1 MPLNEVER
9 GMISAVLLAAGESR
23 RMGRLKQLLPFGPK
37 TVIETCLDAL
47 LASRVDDIIVVLGHR
62 YQEIQS
68 HIEHFPVR
76 IVINQHYSQG
86 MSSSV
91 IRGVRAIPSAARAAL
106 IAVVDQPLVTAD
118 IIDRLIDAYRKSE
131 KKIVIPVYRGRG
143 GHPIIIDLSFRQKIL
158 TIDPERGLRQIVYSH
173 PQDVL
178 RVDVETDAVIQNMNT
193 WADYQRLL
201 QRISS
206 SMKE

>member
-1 MPLNEVER
+1 
-9 GMISAVLLAAGESR
+9 
-23 RMGRLKQLLPFGPK
+23 MGRLKQLLPFGPK

-91 IRGVRAIPSAARAAL
+91 ICGVRAISASARAAL

-118 IIDRLIDAYRKSE
+118 IIDRLIDAYWKSE
-131 KKIVIPVYRGRG
+131 KKIIIPVYRGRG
-143 GHPIIIDLSFRQKIL
+143 GHPILIDLSFRQKIL
-158 TIDPERGLRQIVYSH
+158 AIDPERGLRQIVYSH

-178 RVDVETDAVIQNMNT
+178 RVDVEMDAVIQNMNT

>member
-1 MPLNEVER
+1 
-9 GMISAVLLAAGESR
+9 MISAILLAAGESR

-47 LASRVDDIIVVLGHR
+47 LASRVSEIIVVLGHR
-62 YQEIQS
+62 HQEIQS
-68 HIEHFPVR
+68 HIEHLPVKV
-76 IVINQHYSQG
+76 VINEHYAQG

-91 IRGVRAIPSAARAAL
+91 ICGVRAISSSARAAL
-106 IAVVDQPLVTAD
+106 IAVVDQPLVTPD
-118 IIDRLIDAYRKSE
+118 IINRLIEAYRNSE
-131 KKIVIPVYRGRG
+131 KKIVIPAYRGRG
-143 GHPIIIDLSFRQKIL
+143 GHPIIIDIAFRQNIL
-158 TIDPERGLRQIVYSH
+158 AIDPERGLRQIVYSH

-201 QRISS
+201 ERISS
-206 SMKE
+206 PMKE